1 MDSKET
7 SFLKKLKLTIGKKL
21 NTLFIGEY
29 HSAFKGFGLAFDS
42 VREYQYGD
50 DIRSIDWNVSARM
63 NHLYV
68 KQFVEE
74 RELSIVIAIDISGS
88 VYYGNGKTK
97 RDVIIQVAALFLYLA
112 QMNNDRVSVLLFTD
126 RVEKF
131 IRPRKGRK
139 FIMKVLDDILKCEP
153 TGKGTDISASV
164 DFLRQVL
171 KKRSIVIVL
180 SDFLDNKENY
190 LFRLKLL
197 SRKHDIIPVQVSD
210 PHEKEAMHAGL
221 SEFADLETGEVFM
234 SDIVPEKFSYP
245 ALSELDII
253 SLSTDAPIEM
263 PILQYFEKRNR
274 TKLTAERQ

>member
-1 MDSKET
+1 MDNKET
-7 SFLKKLKLTIGKKL
+7 SFIKKLKITIGKKM

-29 HSAFKGFGLAFDS
+29 HSAFKGHGLAFDS

-74 RELSIVIAIDISGS
+74 RELSIVIAMDVSGS
-88 VYYGNGKTK
+88 VYYGHEKTK
-97 RDVIIQVAALFLYLA
+97 WDIIMEVATLFLYLA
-112 QMNNDRVSVLLFTD
+112 QMNNDTVSVLLFTD

-139 FIMKVLDDILKCEP
+139 FIMKVLDDIFKCEP
-153 TGKGTDISASV
+153 AGKGTDISSSV
-164 DFLRQVL
+164 DFLRKVL
-171 KKRSIVIVL
+171 KKRSIIIVL
-180 SDFLDNKENY
+180 SDFLDNKEDY
-190 LFRLKLL
+190 LFRLRLL

-210 PHEKEAMHAGL
+210 PHEKEARHAGL

-234 SDIVPEKFSYP
+234 SDIVPEKLSYP
-245 ALSELDII
+245 GLTELDII
-253 SLSTDAPIEM
+253 SLSTDAPIEI
-263 PILQYFEKRNR
+263 PLLKYFEKRNR
-274 TKLTAERQ
+274 TKLTAER

>member
-7 SFLKKLKLTIGKKL
+7 SFIKKLKLTIGKKL

-29 HSAFKGFGLAFDS
+29 HSAFKGLGLAFDS

-97 RDVIIQVAALFLYLA
+97 WDVIMEVATLFLYLA
-112 QMNNDRVSVLLFTD
+112 QMNNDMVSVLLFTD

-139 FIMKVLDDILKCEP
+139 FIMKVLDDIFTCEP
-153 TGKGTDISASV
+153 EGKGTDISTSV
-164 DFLRQVL
+164 DFLRKVL
-171 KKRSIVIVL
+171 KKRSIIIVL
-180 SDFLDNKENY
+180 SDFLDNKEDY
-190 LFRLKLL
+190 LFRMRLL

-234 SDIVPEKFSYP
+234 SDIVPEKLSYP
-245 ALSELDII
+245 GLTELDII
-253 SLSTDAPIEM
+253 SLSTDEPIEM
-263 PILQYFEKRNR
+263 PILKFFEKRNR

>member
-7 SFLKKLKLTIGKKL
+7 SFIKKLKLTIGKKL

-29 HSAFKGFGLAFDS
+29 HSAFKGLGLAFDS

-50 DIRSIDWNVSARM
+50 DIRSVDWNVSARM

-88 VYYGNGKTK
+88 VYYGHEKTK
-97 RDVIIQVAALFLYLA
+97 WDVMMEVATLFLYLA
-112 QMNNDRVSVLLFTD
+112 QMNNDMVSVLLFTD

-139 FIMKVLDDILKCEP
+139 FIMKVLDDIFKCEP
-153 TGKGTDISASV
+153 VGKGTDISTSV
-164 DFLRQVL
+164 DFLRKVL
-171 KKRSIVIVL
+171 KKRSIIIVL
-180 SDFLDNKENY
+180 SDFLDSKEDY
-190 LFRLKLL
+190 LFRLRLL
-197 SRKHDIIPVQVSD
+197 TRKHDIIPVQVSD

-221 SEFADLETGEVFM
+221 SEFTDLETGEVFM
-234 SDIVPEKFSYP
+234 SDMVPEKLNYP
-245 ALSELDII
+245 HLTEFDII
-253 SLSTDAPIEM
+253 SLSTDAPIEI
-263 PILQYFEKRNR
+263 PILKFFEKRNR